1 MAYIKKVYING
12 FKKFHKLELDFKD
25 KKNIIVGENERG
37 KSTILE
43 AIDIIVNQ
51 RYKNSD
57 KYIVKELLNQ
67 EQKSKFKENPKI
79 ENLPK
84 IYMELELCLSNDD
97 TSIRK
102 YYGTENKS
110 NKETSGIVFKCEFNE
125 EYLDDLLPSIELGNI
140 PYEYYILDWKTFSG
154 EAYTPYR
161 KGFNTILIDSSRL
174 DSSYSFNYYNK
185 SLFHAKHELED
196 RLNIKHQF
204 RDKLSGLLDNTD
216 INNFESKNNNDK
228 IKFGIN
234 EKKVILENILTI
246 YQNEIPIENKGKGME
261 NIIKT
266 EMALERENFSLD
278 TVLLEEPENHLSY
291 SNLLYMI
298 ENLVE
303 KSEESQLILTTHESL
318 IASRLGLQNIIW
330 LSNEG
335 EAISL
340 EKIKKDTADFFM
352 RADDSKFLQ
361 FLLAEKVILVE
372 GPTEYLLIPKLYEQT
387 YNRKL
392 ENDNI
397 TIISCGGISY
407 KRYLT
412 IAETIGKKTCV
423 ITDNDEKE
431 ETVEEI
437 KEYNKDNEKQQ
448 IFTDENIDNWTW
460 EICFYKENNA
470 KLEKIIEIK
479 EGSKYSFKGRSY
491 EEEPYLGKMLN
502 KKVDTAFVILK
513 DKSVEWQIPEYVREA
528 LEWIR

>member
-1 MAYIKKVYING
+1 MVYIKKLHING
-12 FKKFHKLELDFKD
+12 FKKFSNLEIEFEKQ
-25 KKNIIVGENERG
+25 KNIIVGENERG

-43 AIDIIVNQ
+43 AIDITVNQ
-51 RYKNSD
+51 KYKNSD
-57 KYIVKELLNQ
+57 KYIVRELLNQ
-67 EQKSKFKENPKI
+67 EKRDKFKENPKS

-84 IYMELELCLSNDD
+84 IYIELELNLSNDD
-97 TSIRK
+97 TSTRK
-102 YYGTENKS
+102 YYGTENR
-110 NKETSGIVFKCEFNE
+110 NKKEASGIVFKCEFNE
-125 EYLDDLLPSIELGNI
+125 EYLDDLLPSIESGNI
-140 PYEYYILDWKTFSG
+140 PYEYYTLDWKTFSG

-185 SLFHAKHELED
+185 SLFNAKHELED

-204 RDKLSGLLDNTD
+204 RDKLSGLLDETD
-216 INNFESKNNNDK
+216 INKFQSKNTRK
-228 IKFGIN
+228 KVKFGIN

-266 EMALERENFSLD
+266 EMALERENFLID
-278 TVLLEEPENHLSY
+278 TVLLEEPENHLSH

-298 ENLVE
+298 ENLVV
-303 KSEESQLILTTHESL
+303 KSEESQLIITTHESL
-318 IASRLGLQNIIW
+318 IASRLGLQSIIW

-340 EKIKKDTADFFM
+340 GMIEKDTAEFFM

-372 GPTEYLLIPKLYEQT
+372 GPTEYLLIPKLYEQI
-387 YNRKL
+387 YNKKL

-412 IAETIGKKTCV
+412 IAEKIGKKTCV

-431 ETVEEI
+431 EVVKKI
-437 KEYNKDNEKQQ
+437 KKYNKDNEKQQ
-448 IFTDENIDNWTW
+448 IFTDKSTDNWTW
-460 EICFYKENNA
+460 EICLYKKNKE
-470 KLEKIIEIK
+470 KLKKIIEIK
-479 EGSKYSFKGRSY
+479 EGSKYSFKGRNY
-491 EEEPYLGKMLN
+491 EEEPHLGKMLN
-502 KKVDTAFVILK
+502 KKVDIAFEILK
-513 DKSVEWQIPEYVREA
+513 NKDIEWEIPDYIKEA